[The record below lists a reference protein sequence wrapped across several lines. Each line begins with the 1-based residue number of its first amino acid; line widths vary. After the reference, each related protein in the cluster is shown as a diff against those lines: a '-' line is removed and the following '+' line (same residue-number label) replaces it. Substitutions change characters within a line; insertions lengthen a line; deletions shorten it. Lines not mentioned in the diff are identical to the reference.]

1 MDFIMQY
8 DKKTKSFDG
17 DNILLSQG
25 EAGGN
30 KLKISKN
37 FAIDSA
43 MEVYIEFYLPKG
55 IRAVSEKL
63 KLIGEYY
70 ELVLPGAVTKSYGT
84 ASFQAIGYGNGV
96 IVKSAMI
103 YDKIEILQSVNAVKN
118 VEPDEFSVIESLL
131 TENSQQ
137 NEQIL
142 EQAINI
148 GALNVKVTENTEA
161 IAVVNEKLNG
171 HDSAFASYDKA
182 LSNHSTV
189 IAAQAS
195 AINECRKTTDSH
207 GVAIATNSE
216 AINNHK
222 KLIDSQ
228 ASVIAAHS
236 STIAQHSSTVAQ
248 HGSSITQHG
257 NTITQHGNT
266 IAQHTNSIT
275 THNNDIAAQ
284 AASIRALQTSVGS
297 KQNNRT
303 LIYDRGSSD
312 SDINWGYPNGIAKNI
327 KVNKSLSAYK
337 KLYCT
342 VIFENHNNNTLV
354 EIDLNT
360 SYRNEFVGSNC
371 GFYTASSSSML
382 LMGAIVKISSAKS
395 QIEMTS
401 SYAMFNQL
409 NNTIT
414 NAGSPT
420 AYIYRIEG
428 ETA

>member
-8 DKKTKSFDG
+8 DKKTKSFAG

-63 KLIGEYY
+63 NLIGDYY
-70 ELVLPGAVTKSYGT
+70 ELILPGAVTKSYGT
-84 ASFQAIGYGNGV
+84 ASFQAIGYSNGV
-96 IVKSAMI
+96 IVKSAMV

-118 VEPDEFSVIESLL
+118 IEPDEFGVIESLL
-131 TENSQQ
+131 MENSQQ

-142 EQAINI
+142 EQSIGI
-148 GALNVKVTENTEA
+148 GALNVQAAQTTEA
-161 IAVVNEKLNG
+161 IAELNQKVNV
-171 HDSAFASYDKA
+171 HDAAFKSHDTTLTNHGAA
-182 LSNHSTV
+182 LT
-189 IAAQAS
+189 AQAS
-195 AINECRKTTDSH
+195 AIAECIKKTDNHT
-207 GVAIATNSE
+207 VAITANSD
-216 AINNHK
+216 AVNNHK
-222 KLIDSQ
+222 KLIDAQ

-236 STIAQHSSTVAQ
+236 NN
-248 HGSSITQHG
+248 ITQ
-257 NTITQHGNT
+257 QGNT
-266 IAQHTNSIT
+266 IAQHSNLIT
-275 THNNDIAAQ
+275 AHNNDIAAHEASLQ
-284 AASIRALQTSVGS
+284 ALHTSIGG

-303 LIYDRGSSD
+303 LIYDRNSGD
-312 SDINWGYPNGIAKNI
+312 ATINWGYPNGIGKNI
-327 KVNKSLSAYK
+327 KINKNLSVYS

-354 EIDLNT
+354 EIDLKT
-360 SYRNEFVGSNC
+360 SYRNEFIGSNC
-371 GFYTASSSSML
+371 GFYTASSSMML
-382 LMGAIVKISSAKS
+382 LMGAIVKISNTKS
-395 QIEMTS
+395 QIEMTT
-401 SYAMFNQL
+401 SYVMLNQQ
-409 NNTIT
+409 NNSIT
-414 NAGSPT
+414 NAGSPN